1 MPSLLLTSHKII
13 KQIED
18 QLEIIIELVKI
29 KEDTVN
35 GDNKSLVRDQDET
48 SNQDSKITKI

>member
-48 SNQDSKITKI
+48 SNQDSKTTKI